1 MHKGVNTTLDEGQT
15 LVAHSLKADGFDASE
30 DDTGRGTPIV
40 PVVAGTMKAMRE
52 SGGFSNSVDHAAA
65 GYMVPVGVTIHGTDK
80 TARVATLTDVAGSL
94 RARAPGGQEN
104 SSTTAVM
111 TAIAFDTKGS
121 QVQTDE
127 SGATPTLRSMA
138 HDGSHQNGGGQLG
151 VAFAQNQRNEL
162 REMSVAGALPA
173 EPGMKQ
179 QTYLA
184 VSELVDALHATDEA
198 VQKFL
203 APTMAVRRLTP
214 LECTRLQGFPDGYF
228 DIPGKP
234 FADGPIYK
242 MLGNSMAVNVMRWIG
257 ERIQS
262 VKEIAA

>member
-1 MHKGVNTTLDEGQT
+1 MCLNAGGMGRIDAETETLIATTGGVFD
-15 LVAHSLKADGFDASE
+15 VAHSLKADGFDASE
-30 DDTGRGTPIV
+30 DGTGRGTPIV
-40 PVVAGTMKAMRE
+40 PAVADTMTAMRE

-65 GYMVPVGVTIHGTDK
+65 GYMVPVGITIHGTDK
-80 TARVATLTDVAGSL
+80 TARVASLTDVAGSL

-111 TAIAFDTKGS
+111 TPIAFDTKGS

-127 SGATPTLRSMA
+127 SGTTPTLRSMA

-151 VAFAQNQRNEL
+151 VAFAQNQRNEI
-162 REMSVAGALPA
+162 REMSVAGAIAA

-184 VSELVDALHATDEA
+184 T
-198 VQKFL
+198 
-203 APTMAVRRLTP
+203 TMAVRRLTP
-214 LECTRLQGFPDGYF
+214 LECTRLQGFPDSYF
-228 DIPGKP
+228 NVPGKP

-242 MLGNSMAVNVMRWIG
+242 MLGNSMAVNCMTWIG
-257 ERIQS
+257 QRIQS
-262 VKEIAA
+262 VREIAA